1 MTTMP
6 DPLLSIKNLTVVFKT
21 RLGEVPVID
30 DVSFSIAPSEILG
43 IVGESGCGKTMTSLA
58 IMRLMPEQGKI
69 TSGSIRLSGE
79 DLVVA
84 SEARMRGL
92 RGNEI
97 SMVFQEPMTS
107 LNPVFSVGEQIAEV
121 LKAHQGLSKS
131 EAREHAVEL
140 LESVK
145 IPLPSRRANDY
156 PHQLSGGMRQ
166 RVMIAIALACKPK
179 VLIADEPTTALDVT
193 VQAHIFE
200 LLHELRD
207 QTGTSII
214 LITHDMAS
222 VAEMA
227 ERVMVMYAGRK
238 VEEGPVEEILTNPLH
253 PYTQGL
259 IRCVPHLMET
269 ISPERQELHE
279 IPGIVP
285 PISHF
290 GRNECLF
297 APRCSFVGDR
307 CLNQRPLD
315 SKRAS
320 EQLTACW
327 QENTNFEKVFA

>member
-1 MTTMP
+1 MN

-30 DVSFSIAPSEILG
+30 DVSFSIAPGEILG

-58 IMRLMPEQGKI
+58 VMRLMPEQGKV

-121 LKAHQGLSKS
+121 LKAHQGMSKS

-269 ISPERQELHE
+269 ISPERQDLHE

-297 APRCSFVGDR
+297 APRCSFVEDR

-320 EQLTACW
+320 DHLTACW

>member
-1 MTTMP
+1 MP

-30 DVSFSIAPSEILG
+30 DVSFSIAPGEILG

-58 IMRLMPEQGKI
+58 IMRLMPEQGKV

-269 ISPERQELHE
+269 ISPERQDLHE

-297 APRCSFVGDR
+297 APRCSFVEDR

-315 SKRAS
+315 SKRAK
-320 EQLTACW
+320 EHLTACW
-327 QENTNFEKVFA
+327 QENTNFEKVFS

>member
-1 MTTMP
+1 MT

-30 DVSFSIAPSEILG
+30 DVSFSIAPGEILG

-58 IMRLMPEQGKI
+58 IMRLMPEQGKV

-121 LKAHQGLSKS
+121 LKAHQGLSNS

-269 ISPERQELHE
+269 ISPERQDLHE

-297 APRCSFVGDR
+297 APRCSFVEDR

-315 SKRAS
+315 SKRAK
-320 EQLTACW
+320 EHLTACW

>member
-1 MTTMP
+1 MT

-30 DVSFSIAPSEILG
+30 DVSFSIAPGEILG

-269 ISPERQELHE
+269 ISPERQDLHE

-297 APRCSFVGDR
+297 APRCSFVEDR
-307 CLNQRPLD
+307 CLNQRPMD
-315 SKRAS
+315 SKRAT
-320 EQLTACW
+320 EHMTACW
-327 QENTNFEKVFA
+327 QENTNFEKIFA

>member
-1 MTTMP
+1 MP

-30 DVSFSIAPSEILG
+30 DVSFSIAPGEILG

-58 IMRLMPEQGKI
+58 IMRLMPEQGKVS
-69 TSGSIRLSGE
+69 SGSIRLSGE

-269 ISPERQELHE
+269 ISPERQDLHE

-297 APRCSFVGDR
+297 APRCSFVEDR

-315 SKRAS
+315 SKRAK
-320 EQLTACW
+320 EHLTACW
-327 QENTNFEKVFA
+327 QENTNFEKIFA

>member
-1 MTTMP
+1 MT

-30 DVSFSIAPSEILG
+30 DVSFSIAPGEILG

-58 IMRLMPEQGKI
+58 IMRLMPEQGKV

-145 IPLPSRRANDY
+145 IPLPSQRANDY

-269 ISPERQELHE
+269 ISPERQDLHE

-297 APRCSFVGDR
+297 APRCSFVEDR
-307 CLNQRPLD
+307 CLNQRPMD
-315 SKRAS
+315 SKRAT
-320 EQLTACW
+320 EHMTACW
-327 QENTNFEKVFA
+327 QENTNFEKIFA

>member
-1 MTTMP
+1 MN

-21 RLGEVPVID
+21 RLGDVPVID
-30 DVSFSIAPSEILG
+30 DVSFSIAPGEILG

-58 IMRLMPEQGKI
+58 IMRLMPEQGKV

-121 LKAHQGLSKS
+121 LKAHQGMSKS
-131 EAREHAVEL
+131 EASEHAVEL

-269 ISPERQELHE
+269 ISPERQDLHE

-297 APRCSFVGDR
+297 APRCSFVEDR

-320 EQLTACW
+320 EHLTACW

>member
-1 MTTMP
+1 MS
-6 DPLLSIKNLTVVFKT
+6 DPILSVKNLTVVFKT
-21 RLGEVPVID
+21 RFGEVPVID

-58 IMRLMPEQGKI
+58 IMRLMPDQGI
-69 TSGSIRLSGE
+69 VTSGSIMLSGE
-79 DLVVA
+79 DLVYA
-84 SEARMRGL
+84 SESRMRDL

-121 LKAHQGLSKS
+121 LTTHQGLSKR
-131 EAREHAVEL
+131 EAREQAVEL

-145 IPLPSRRANDY
+145 IPLPSRRVNDY

-207 QTGTSII
+207 HTGTSIV

-222 VAEMA
+222 VAQMA
-227 ERVMVMYAGRK
+227 ERVLVMYAGRK

-259 IRCVPHLMET
+259 IKCVPDLMET
-269 ISPERQELHE
+269 ISPDRQDLHE
-279 IPGIVP
+279 IPGVVP
-285 PISHF
+285 PINHF

-297 APRCSFVGDR
+297 APRCNFVEEH

-315 SKRAS
+315 SERAKDH
-320 EQLTACW
+320 LTACW
-327 QENTNFEKVFA
+327 VGNTNNEKVFK

>member
-1 MTTMP
+1 MS
-6 DPLLSIKNLTVVFKT
+6 DPLLSVKNLTVVFKT
-21 RLGEVPVID
+21 RFGEVPVID
-30 DVSFSIAPSEILG
+30 DVSFSIAPGEILG

-58 IMRLMPEQGKI
+58 IMQLMPEQGI
-69 TSGSIRLSGE
+69 VTSGSIRLSGE
-79 DLVVA
+79 DLVLA
-84 SEARMRGL
+84 SEARMCDL

-121 LKAHQGLSKS
+121 LIAHQGLSKS
-131 EAREHAVEL
+131 EAREQAVEL

-145 IPLPSRRANDY
+145 IPLPSRRVNDY

-200 LLHELRD
+200 LLHDLRD
-207 QTGTSII
+207 QTGTSIV

-259 IRCVPHLMET
+259 IKCVPHLMET
-269 ISPERQELHE
+269 ISLERQDLQE

-285 PISHF
+285 PIRHF

-297 APRCSFVGDR
+297 APRCSFVEDR

-315 SKRAS
+315 SERAVGH
-320 EQLTACW
+320 LAACW
-327 QENTNFEKVFA
+327 VENTNNEKVLA

>member
-1 MTTMP
+1 MP
-6 DPLLSIKNLTVVFKT
+6 DPLLSVKNLTVVFKT
-21 RLGEVPVID
+21 RFGEVPVID
-30 DVSFSIAPSEILG
+30 DVSFSIAPGEILG

-58 IMRLMPEQGKI
+58 IMRLMPEQGI
-69 TSGSIRLSGE
+69 VTSGSIRLSGE
-79 DLVVA
+79 DLVFA
-84 SEARMRGL
+84 SEARMRDL

-121 LKAHQGLSKS
+121 LIAHQGSSKS
-131 EAREHAVEL
+131 EAREQAVEL

-145 IPLPSRRANDY
+145 IPLPSRRVNDY

-200 LLHELRD
+200 LLHDLRD
-207 QTGTSII
+207 QTGTSIV

-259 IRCVPHLMET
+259 IKCVPHLMET
-269 ISPERQELHE
+269 ISLERQDLQE

-285 PISHF
+285 PIRHF

-297 APRCSFVGDR
+297 APRCSFVENR

-315 SKRAS
+315 SERSADH
-320 EQLTACW
+320 LTACW
-327 QENTNFEKVFA
+327 VENTNNEKVFA

>member
-1 MTTMP
+1 MP
-6 DPLLSIKNLTVVFKT
+6 DPLLLVKNLTVVFKT
-21 RLGEVPVID
+21 RFGEVPVID
-30 DVSFSIAPSEILG
+30 DVSFSIAPGEILG

-58 IMRLMPEQGKI
+58 IMQLMPEQGI
-69 TSGSIRLSGE
+69 VTSGSIRLSGE
-79 DLVVA
+79 DLVLA
-84 SEARMRGL
+84 SEARMRDL

-107 LNPVFSVGEQIAEV
+107 LNPVFSVGDQIAEV
-121 LKAHQGLSKS
+121 LTAHHGFSKS
-131 EAREHAVEL
+131 EAREKAVEL

-145 IPLPSRRANDY
+145 IPLPSRRVNDY

-227 ERVMVMYAGRK
+227 ERVIVMYAGRK

-259 IRCVPHLMET
+259 IKCVPHLMET
-269 ISPERQELHE
+269 ISTERQDLQE

-285 PISHF
+285 PIRHF

-297 APRCSFVGDR
+297 APRCSFVEDR

-315 SKRAS
+315 SERAVGH
-320 EQLTACW
+320 LAACW
-327 QENTNFEKVFA
+327 VENTNNEKVFA

>member
-1 MTTMP
+1 
-6 DPLLSIKNLTVVFKT
+6 
-21 RLGEVPVID
+21 
-30 DVSFSIAPSEILG
+30 
-43 IVGESGCGKTMTSLA
+43 
-58 IMRLMPEQGKI
+58 
-69 TSGSIRLSGE
+69 
-79 DLVVA
+79 
-84 SEARMRGL
+84 
-92 RGNEI
+92 
-97 SMVFQEPMTS
+97 MVFQEPMTS

-121 LKAHQGLSKS
+121 LKAHQGLSKI
-131 EAREHAVEL
+131 EARDHAVEL

-193 VQAHIFE
+193 VQSHIFE

-222 VAEMA
+222 VSEMA
-227 ERVMVMYAGRK
+227 ERVMVMYTGRK

-259 IRCVPHLMET
+259 IKCVPHLMET
-269 ISPERQELHE
+269 ISPERQDLQE
-279 IPGIVP
+279 IAGIVP
-285 PISHF
+285 SIRHF

-297 APRCSFVGDR
+297 APRCSFVEDR

-315 SKRAS
+315 SERSADHI
-320 EQLTACW
+320 TACW
-327 QENTNFEKVFA
+327 VEKTNNEKVFA

>member
-1 MTTMP
+1 MP
-6 DPLLSIKNLTVVFKT
+6 DPLLSVKNLTVVFKT
-21 RLGEVPVID
+21 RFGEVPVID
-30 DVSFSIAPSEILG
+30 DVSFSIAPGEILG

-58 IMRLMPEQGKI
+58 IMQLMPEQGI
-69 TSGSIRLSGE
+69 VTSGSIRLSGE
-79 DLVVA
+79 DLVFA
-84 SEARMRGL
+84 SEARMRDL

-121 LKAHQGLSKS
+121 LTAHQGLSKS
-131 EAREHAVEL
+131 EAREQAVEL

-145 IPLPSRRANDY
+145 IPLPSRRVNDY

-200 LLHELRD
+200 LLHDLRD
-207 QTGTSII
+207 QTGTSIV

-259 IRCVPHLMET
+259 IKCVPHLMET
-269 ISPERQELHE
+269 ISLERQDLQE

-285 PISHF
+285 PIRHF

-297 APRCSFVGDR
+297 APRCSFVENR

-315 SKRAS
+315 SERSADH
-320 EQLTACW
+320 LTACW
-327 QENTNFEKVFA
+327 VENTNNEKVFA

>member
-1 MTTMP
+1 MMP
-6 DPLLSIKNLTVVFKT
+6 DSILSVENLTVTFKT
-21 RLGEVPVID
+21 RFGLIPVID
-30 DVSFSIAPSEILG
+30 DVSFGIAPGEILG

-58 IMRLMPEQGKI
+58 IMRLMPEQGKV
-69 TSGSIRLSGE
+69 TGGTIRLAGE
-79 DLVVA
+79 DLVLA
-84 SEARMRGL
+84 SEPRMRDI

-121 LKAHQGLSKS
+121 LIAHQGLSKR
-131 EAREHAVEL
+131 EAKSQAVGL
-140 LESVK
+140 LEAVK
-145 IPLPSRRANDY
+145 IPLPARRVNDY

-200 LLHELRD
+200 LLQELRD

-238 VEEGPVEEILTNPLH
+238 VEEGPVREVLTNPLH

-259 IRCVPHLMET
+259 IACVPHLTET
-269 ISPERQELHE
+269 ITPERHDLLE
-279 IPGIVP
+279 IPGMVP
-285 PISHF
+285 PMRHF

-297 APRCSFVGDR
+297 APRCKFVEER
-307 CLNQRPLD
+307 CRNERPMD
-315 SKRAS
+315 GERAANH
-320 EQLTACW
+320 LAACW
-327 QENTNFEKVFA
+327 VENPNAEKVFA

>member
-1 MTTMP
+1 MT
-6 DPLLSIKNLTVVFKT
+6 DPLLSIKNLTVIFKT

-30 DVSFSIAPSEILG
+30 DVSFSIAPGEILG

-58 IMRLMPEQGKI
+58 IMRLMPEQGKV

-121 LKAHQGLSKS
+121 LKAHQGLSNS

-259 IRCVPHLMET
+259 IRCVPHLMEK
-269 ISPERQELHE
+269 ISPERQDLHE

-297 APRCSFVGDR
+297 APRCSFVEDR
-307 CLNQRPLD
+307 CLNQRPMD
-315 SKRAS
+315 SKRAT
-320 EQLTACW
+320 EHMTACW
-327 QENTNFEKVFA
+327 QENTNFEKIFA

>member
-1 MTTMP
+1 MP
-6 DPLLSIKNLTVVFKT
+6 DPLLSIKNLSVVFKT

-30 DVSFSIAPSEILG
+30 DVSFSIAPGEILG

-58 IMRLMPEQGKI
+58 IMRLMPEQGKV

-121 LKAHQGLSKS
+121 LKAHQGLSKI
-131 EAREHAVEL
+131 EARDHAVEL

-269 ISPERQELHE
+269 ISPERQDLHE

-297 APRCSFVGDR
+297 APRCSFVEDR
-307 CLNQRPLD
+307 CLNQRPMD
-315 SKRAS
+315 SKRAT
-320 EQLTACW
+320 EHMTACW
-327 QENTNFEKVFA
+327 QENTNFEKIFA

>member
-1 MTTMP
+1 MP
-6 DPLLSIKNLTVVFKT
+6 VPLLSVKNLTVVFKT
-21 RLGEVPVID
+21 RFGEVPVID
-30 DVSFSIAPSEILG
+30 DVSFSIAPGEILG

-58 IMRLMPEQGKI
+58 IMRLMPEQGI
-69 TSGSIRLSGE
+69 VTSGSIRLSGE
-79 DLVVA
+79 DLVLA
-84 SEARMRGL
+84 SEARMRDL

-97 SMVFQEPMTS
+97 SMIFQEPMTS

-121 LKAHQGLSKS
+121 LTAHQGLRKR
-131 EAREHAVEL
+131 EAMEQAVEL

-145 IPLPSRRANDY
+145 IPLPSRRVNDY

-200 LLHELRD
+200 LLHDLRD

-238 VEEGPVEEILTNPLH
+238 VEEGSVEEILTNPLH

-259 IRCVPHLMET
+259 IKCVPHLMET
-269 ISPERQELHE
+269 ISLERQDLQE

-285 PISHF
+285 PIRHF

-297 APRCSFVGDR
+297 APRCSFVENR

-315 SKRAS
+315 SERSADH
-320 EQLTACW
+320 LTACW
-327 QENTNFEKVFA
+327 VENTNNEKVFA

>member
-1 MTTMP
+1 MS
-6 DPLLSIKNLTVVFKT
+6 DPILSVTNLTVVFKT
-21 RLGEVPVID
+21 RFGGVPVID
-30 DVSFSIAPSEILG
+30 DVSFSIAPREILG

-58 IMRLMPEQGKI
+58 IMRLMPEQGI
-69 TSGSIRLSGE
+69 VTSGSIRLSGE
-79 DLVVA
+79 DLVFA
-84 SEARMRGL
+84 SEARMRDL

-121 LKAHQGLSKS
+121 LRSHQGLSKN
-131 EAREHAVEL
+131 EANEQAVEL

-145 IPLPSRRANDY
+145 IPLPSRRVNDY

-166 RVMIAIALACKPK
+166 RVMLAIALACKPK

-207 QTGTSII
+207 QTGTSIV

-222 VAEMA
+222 VAQMA

-259 IRCVPHLMET
+259 IKCVPDLMET
-269 ISPERQELHE
+269 ISLERQDLQE

-285 PISHF
+285 PINHF

-297 APRCSFVGDR
+297 APRGKFVEDR
-307 CLNQRPLD
+307 CLKQRPLD
-315 SKRAS
+315 SRRAKDHH
-320 EQLTACW
+320 TACW
-327 QENTNFEKVFA
+327 AKNTNNEKVFA

>member
-1 MTTMP
+1 MP

-30 DVSFSIAPSEILG
+30 DVSFSIAPGEILG

-58 IMRLMPEQGKI
+58 IMRLMPEQGKV

-131 EAREHAVEL
+131 EARKHAVEL

-269 ISPERQELHE
+269 ISPERQDLHE

-297 APRCSFVGDR
+297 APRCSFVEDR

-320 EQLTACW
+320 EHQTACW

>member
-1 MTTMP
+1 MT

-30 DVSFSIAPSEILG
+30 DVSFSIAPGEILG

-58 IMRLMPEQGKI
+58 IMRLMPEQGKV

-269 ISPERQELHE
+269 ISPERQDLHE

-297 APRCSFVGDR
+297 APRCSFVEDR

-320 EQLTACW
+320 EHLTACW
-327 QENTNFEKVFA
+327 QENANFEKVFA

>member
-1 MTTMP
+1 MT

-30 DVSFSIAPSEILG
+30 DVSFSIAPGEILG

-58 IMRLMPEQGKI
+58 IMRLMPEQGKV

-121 LKAHQGLSKS
+121 LKAHQGMSKS

-269 ISPERQELHE
+269 ISPERQDLHE

-297 APRCSFVGDR
+297 APRCSFVEDR
-307 CLNQRPLD
+307 CLNQRPMD
-315 SKRAS
+315 SKRAT
-320 EQLTACW
+320 EHMTACW
-327 QENTNFEKVFA
+327 QENTNFEKIFA

>member
-1 MTTMP
+1 MT
-6 DPLLSIKNLTVVFKT
+6 DPLLSIKNLTFVFNT

-30 DVSFSIAPSEILG
+30 DVSFSIAPGEILG

-58 IMRLMPEQGKI
+58 IMRLMPEQGKV

-269 ISPERQELHE
+269 ISPERQDLHE

-297 APRCSFVGDR
+297 APRCSFVEDR
-307 CLNQRPLD
+307 CLNQRPMD
-315 SKRAS
+315 SKRAT
-320 EQLTACW
+320 EHLTACW

>member
-1 MTTMP
+1 MT

-30 DVSFSIAPSEILG
+30 DVSFSIAPGEIMG
-43 IVGESGCGKTMTSLA
+43 IVGESGCGKTMTALA
-58 IMRLMPEQGKI
+58 AMRLIPDQGII
-69 TSGSIRLSGE
+69 TSGTIRLSGE
-79 DLVVA
+79 DLVLA

-259 IRCVPHLMET
+259 IRCVPHFMET
-269 ISPERQELHE
+269 ISPERQDLHE

-297 APRCSFVGDR
+297 APRCGFVEDR

-320 EQLTACW
+320 EHLTACW

>member
-1 MTTMP
+1 MT

-30 DVSFSIAPSEILG
+30 DVSFSIAPGEILG

-58 IMRLMPEQGKI
+58 IMRLMPEQGKV
-69 TSGSIRLSGE
+69 TSGSIRLTGE
-79 DLVVA
+79 DLVIA
-84 SEARMRGL
+84 SEARMRSL

-269 ISPERQELHE
+269 ISPERQDLHE

-297 APRCSFVGDR
+297 APRCSFVEDR
-307 CLNQRPLD
+307 CLNQRPMD
-315 SKRAS
+315 SKRAI
-320 EQLTACW
+320 EHMTACW
-327 QENTNFEKVFA
+327 QENTNFEKIFA

>member
-1 MTTMP
+1 MT

-30 DVSFSIAPSEILG
+30 DVSFSIAPGEILG

-58 IMRLMPEQGKI
+58 IMRLMPEQGKV

-269 ISPERQELHE
+269 ISPERQDLHE

-297 APRCSFVGDR
+297 APRCSFVEDR

-315 SKRAS
+315 SIRATGH
-320 EQLTACW
+320 LTACW
-327 QENTNFEKVFA
+327 QENTNFEKVFS

>member
-1 MTTMP
+1 MP
-6 DPLLSIKNLTVVFKT
+6 DPLLSVKNLTVVFKT
-21 RLGEVPVID
+21 RFGEVPVID
-30 DVSFSIAPSEILG
+30 DVSFSIAPGEILG

-58 IMRLMPEQGKI
+58 IMRLMPEQGI
-69 TSGSIRLSGE
+69 VTSGSIRLSGE
-79 DLVVA
+79 DLVLA
-84 SEARMRGL
+84 SAARMRDL

-121 LKAHQGLSKS
+121 LTAHQGLRKR
-131 EAREHAVEL
+131 EAMEQAVEL

-145 IPLPSRRANDY
+145 IPLPSRRVNDY

-207 QTGTSII
+207 QTGTSIV

-259 IRCVPHLMET
+259 IKCVPDLMET
-269 ISPERQELHE
+269 ISLERQDLQE
-279 IPGIVP
+279 ILGIVP
-285 PISHF
+285 PIRHF

-297 APRCSFVGDR
+297 APRCSFVENR

-315 SKRAS
+315 SKRSADH
-320 EQLTACW
+320 LTACW
-327 QENTNFEKVFA
+327 VENTNNEKVFP

>member
-1 MTTMP
+1 MT

-30 DVSFSIAPSEILG
+30 DVSFSIAPGEILG

-58 IMRLMPEQGKI
+58 IMRLMPEQGKV
-69 TSGSIRLSGE
+69 TSGSIKLSGE

-269 ISPERQELHE
+269 ISPERQDLHE

-297 APRCSFVGDR
+297 APRCSFVEDR
-307 CLNQRPLD
+307 CLNQRPMD

-320 EQLTACW
+320 EHLTACW

>member
-1 MTTMP
+1 MP
-6 DPLLSIKNLTVVFKT
+6 VPLLSVKNLTVVFKT
-21 RLGEVPVID
+21 SFGEVPVID
-30 DVSFSIAPSEILG
+30 DVSFSIAPGEILG

-58 IMRLMPEQGKI
+58 IMRLMPEQGI
-69 TSGSIRLSGE
+69 VTSGSIRLSGE
-79 DLVVA
+79 DLVFA
-84 SEARMRGL
+84 SEARMRDL

-121 LKAHQGLSKS
+121 LTAHQGLSKS
-131 EAREHAVEL
+131 EAREQAVEL

-145 IPLPSRRANDY
+145 IPLPSRRVNDY

-200 LLHELRD
+200 LLHDLRD

-238 VEEGPVEEILTNPLH
+238 VEEGSVEEILTNPLH

-259 IRCVPHLMET
+259 IKCVPHLMET
-269 ISPERQELHE
+269 ISLERQDLQE

-285 PISHF
+285 PIRHF

-297 APRCSFVGDR
+297 APRCSFVENR

-315 SKRAS
+315 SERSADH
-320 EQLTACW
+320 LTACW
-327 QENTNFEKVFA
+327 VENTNNEKVFA

>member
-1 MTTMP
+1 MP
-6 DPLLSIKNLTVVFKT
+6 DPLLSVKNLTVVFKT
-21 RLGEVPVID
+21 RFGEVPVID
-30 DVSFSIAPSEILG
+30 DVSLSIAPGEILG

-58 IMRLMPEQGKI
+58 IMRLMPEQGTI

-79 DLVVA
+79 DLVLA

-121 LKAHQGLSKS
+121 LIAHQGLSKS
-131 EAREHAVEL
+131 EAREQAVEL

-145 IPLPSRRANDY
+145 IPLPSRRVNDY

-200 LLHELRD
+200 LLHDLRD

-238 VEEGPVEEILTNPLH
+238 VEEGSVEEILTNPLH

-259 IRCVPHLMET
+259 IKCVPRLMGT
-269 ISPERQELHE
+269 ITPERQDLQE
-279 IPGIVP
+279 IAGIVP

-297 APRCSFVGDR
+297 APRCNFVEDR

-315 SKRAS
+315 SERSADHI
-320 EQLTACW
+320 TACW
-327 QENTNFEKVFA
+327 VEKTNNEKVFA

>member
-1 MTTMP
+1 MT

-30 DVSFSIAPSEILG
+30 DVSFSIAPGEILG

-58 IMRLMPEQGKI
+58 IMGLMPEQGKV

-269 ISPERQELHE
+269 ISPERQDLHE

-297 APRCSFVGDR
+297 APRCSFVEDR
-307 CLNQRPLD
+307 CLNQRPMD

-320 EQLTACW
+320 EHLTACW